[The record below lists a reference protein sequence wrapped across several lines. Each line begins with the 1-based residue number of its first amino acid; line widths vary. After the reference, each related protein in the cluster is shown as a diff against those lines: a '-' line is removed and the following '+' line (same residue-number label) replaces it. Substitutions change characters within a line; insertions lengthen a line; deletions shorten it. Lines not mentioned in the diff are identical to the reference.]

1 MEIEPEKVQELFID
15 SHQKTIERLPS
26 YKTNLNKL
34 TSYVVSNGAKFAK
47 YKDFCSTGNY
57 NGYIETDKTVFFDTA
72 FENICKT
79 LKIDSKLFLQDL
91 KCHGYLDRE
100 PGRVSKRV
108 KIGQRRVTC
117 YCVYNE
123 PHEQNDVSVK
133 TEKKKIKRKKA

>member
-1 MEIEPEKVQELFID
+1 MKVQDEKDIIL
-15 SHQKTIERLPS
+15 SKTQLPEGG
-26 YKTNLNKL
+26 LL
-34 TSYVVSNGAKFAK
+34 T
-47 YKDFCSTGNY
+47 D
-57 NGYIETDKTVFFDTA
+57 
-72 FENICKT
+72 NICKT